1 MMTQADP
8 LRDLAR
14 PVVLVGLMGVGKTT
28 VGRRLAARLNRPFM
42 DADEEIE
49 RSAGRSIPEIF
60 ADFGEQGFRDGER
73 RVIARILESP
83 RPMVLALGGG
93 AFVQAPV
100 RALVKT
106 CAVSIWL
113 RADLDTLMERVG
125 RRPGARPLL
134 ETEDPR
140 EVMARLI
147 EARAPAYGQAD
158 IIVDS
163 AAGSHDSTTQR
174 VVEALSAWMET
185 AG

>member
-1 MMTQADP
+1 MTQADL

-28 VGRRLAARLNRPFM
+28 VGRRLAARLNRPFV

-49 RSAGRSIPEIF
+49 RSAGRPIPEIF
-60 ADFGEQGFRDGER
+60 ADFGEDAFRDGER

-100 RALVKT
+100 RELVKAT
-106 CAVSIWL
+106 AVSIWL

-147 EARAPAYGQAD
+147 DVRAPAYGEAD

-163 AAGSHDSTTQR
+163 ASGSHDATTQR
-174 VVEALSAWMET
+174 VVEALMGWMET
-185 AG
+185 AGS